1 MVWKP
6 RVTVAVICEQDN
18 RYLMVEESVN
28 GGIFFNQPA
37 GHLENNESLVAAAV
51 RECQEETGYR
61 LDLQGV
67 VGVYKW
73 RHPDKDDTYLRF
85 TFYGQVRE
93 QSDAPLDDGIVAAH
107 WLCAADIQALGTSLR
122 SPLVLQSLQDYLQG
136 RRYPLSLIKDL

>member
-6 RVTVAVICEQDN
+6 RVTVAVICEQNN

-61 LDLQGV
+61 LDPQGL

-73 RHPDKDDTYLRF
+73 RQPDKDDTYLRF
-85 TFYGQVRE
+85 TFYGQCYDR
-93 QSDAPLDDGIVAAH
+93 SDGPLDDGIIAAH
-107 WLCAADIQALGTSLR
+107 WLSATDIQALGGKLR
-122 SPLVLQSLQDYLQG
+122 SPLVLQSLIDYQDG
-136 RRYPLSLIKDL
+136 KRYPLSLMKDL